1 MDKFV
6 FLLEL
11 ICTVAFA
18 ASGSLTAMRRHM
30 DLLGVIV
37 LGVIT
42 SVGGGILRDVILGIT
57 PPLAFRDPTCTL
69 VAVGVSLL
77 LCIPWIRHSLMHNH
91 RLFDVS
97 LLLMDSVGLG
107 VFTVMGIWNA
117 MDFSPDRST
126 YLLVF
131 VGLLTGVGGGVM
143 RDVLAGNT
151 PYILVHPEI

>member
-1 MDKFV
+1 M
-6 FLLEL
+6 
-11 ICTVAFA
+11 
-18 ASGSLTAMRRHM
+18 
-30 DLLGVIV
+30 
-37 LGVIT
+37 
-42 SVGGGILRDVILGIT
+42 
-57 PPLAFRDPTCTL
+57 
-69 VAVGVSLL
+69 AVGVSLL

-151 PYILVHPEI
+151 PYILVKHVYACASLAGAVLCAVLLAARAAVCGHAGLVLTTVLLIRLLSAHFPLEPAARGGRGPLIG